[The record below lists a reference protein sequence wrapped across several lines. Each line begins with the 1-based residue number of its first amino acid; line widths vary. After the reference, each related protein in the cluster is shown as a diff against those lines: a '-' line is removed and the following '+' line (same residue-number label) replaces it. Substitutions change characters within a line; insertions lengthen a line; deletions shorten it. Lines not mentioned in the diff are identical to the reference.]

1 MNFVDLPPNGSPEWN
16 EIFNRA
22 WMAFP
27 LEVREQIAATD
38 DGSRDAGH
46 YLARAVTLL
55 RVQRDTAQEQVSEL
69 RGRLD
74 SRQAHIDA
82 LMWEYCPEDM
92 TPEQRV
98 KWAGHQRAV
107 KGSKPIESA
116 SVVPLTWEQ
125 MKALAEGRKE

>member
-1 MNFVDLPPNGSPEWN
+1 MNFVDVPPNDSPGWVEL
-16 EIFNRA
+16 FNRA
-22 WMAFP
+22 WMSVP

-55 RVQRDTAQEQVSEL
+55 RVQRDIARQAAE
-69 RGRLD
+69 

-92 TPEQRV
+92 TDEQRV

-107 KGSKPIESA
+107 KGSRPI
-116 SVVPLTWEQ
+116 
-125 MKALAEGRKE
+125 K